1 MTLRAGSTAALRPLR
16 LAAAAAMTLFA
27 ANLYALA
34 LDPFLSPSPESWDAP
49 GFVSMTN
56 DSFGPGPVDEW
67 DDLDSFGMRLG
78 LPLGPV
84 RLLSA
89 ISGLTDRTDS
99 AADANRLDQAS
110 LGAAVS
116 VLDSAPAQLLAGA
129 GIDATGDLG
138 GLLIQEGL
146 HSGTGVDRPVPTS
159 YSGELAAAPLGF
171 FKLSISSASSLSPY
185 LVMAGRASIP
195 SRGSLLAVAGLR
207 YSRPGALLAMSGGW
221 RVVGGD
227 APATLLAVD
236 AAENGPYLGFEMR
249 VGLLALAFEDI
260 PLRRKTNGSLGIALG
275 SPRPPDG
282 SRPISLDLGLIAG
295 SSVAQRVRLGALL
308 HGSRDGVHEEGFLA
322 FAQGWFTSDHPDATA
337 TMFAEYSAG
346 GSIGRLSP
354 SQPIKGHH
362 QRPRRHGLAI
372 GQVDI
377 QLLLGIRTVSDVRWR
392 LWEPKEAGT
401 LAATNSN
408 FEQAA
413 VVSPSRLVDAER
425 RDIFI
430 PARGTH
436 R

>member
-159 YSGELAAAPLGF
+159 YSSELAAAPLGF
-171 FKLSISSASSLSPY
+171 FKLSISSARSLS
-185 LVMAGRASIP
+185 L
-195 SRGSLLAVAGLR
+195 
-207 YSRPGALLAMSGGW
+207 
-221 RVVGGD
+221 
-227 APATLLAVD
+227 
-236 AAENGPYLGFEMR
+236 
-249 VGLLALAFEDI
+249 
-260 PLRRKTNGSLGIALG
+260 
-275 SPRPPDG
+275 
-282 SRPISLDLGLIAG
+282 
-295 SSVAQRVRLGALL
+295 
-308 HGSRDGVHEEGFLA
+308 SRDGRA
-322 FAQGWFTSDHPDATA
+322 RI
-337 TMFAEYSAG
+337 YSVPRVTPCRCGPPLLPA
-346 GSIGRLSP
+346 RRP
-354 SQPIKGHH
+354 SCDERRVESRRRR
-362 QRPRRHGLAI
+362 RPRH
-372 GQVDI
+372 
-377 QLLLGIRTVSDVRWR
+377 
-392 LWEPKEAGT
+392 
-401 LAATNSN
+401 
-408 FEQAA
+408 
-413 VVSPSRLVDAER
+413 SPGGR
-425 RDIFI
+425 R
-430 PARGTH
+430 R
-436 R
+436 

>member
-1 MTLRAGSTAALRPLR
+1 
-16 LAAAAAMTLFA
+16 MTLFA

-159 YSGELAAAPLGF
+159 YSSELAAAPLGF

-207 YSRPGALLAMSGGW
+207 YSRPDALLAMSGGW

-236 AAENGPYLGFEMR
+236 AAENGPYLGFQMR

-260 PLRRKTNGSLGIALG
+260 PLRRKTNGSLGIVLG

-282 SRPISLDLGLIAG
+282 SRPISLDLGLVAG

-308 HGSRDGVHEEGFLA
+308 HGGRDGVHEEGFLA

-346 GSIGRLSP
+346 GSIGAP
-354 SQPIKGHH
+354 FAD
-362 QRPRRHGLAI
+362 GLAHLDA
-372 GQVDI
+372 GVGPFFSFE
-377 QLLLGIRTVSDVRWR
+377 QLSTLLATSSVPLGSRDSFGLAAETGFRVTVPVENMPVGLGWRVRWR
-392 LWEPKEAGT
+392 ALQAT
-401 LAATNSN
+401 LMTTGAPFSGRGSLD
-408 FEQAA
+408 FELF
-413 VVSPSRLVDAER
+413 VFSE
-425 RDIFI
+425 
-430 PARGTH
+430 G
-436 R
+436 